1 MVMKFESLMR
11 AEGVVNKIHLLE
23 LQEAIESI
31 AQDMIEDGF
40 EYSDVKKFIKVQLD
54 EILGD

>member
-1 MVMKFESLMR
+1 MKFESLMR

-23 LQEAIESI
+23 LQEVIESI
-31 AQDMIEDGF
+31 TQDMTEDGF
-40 EYSDVKKFIKVQLD
+40 EYSDVKEFIKVQLD

>member
-1 MVMKFESLMR
+1 MKFESLMR